1 MRKSKTGHRKYIRKI
16 LQIEDK
22 MDFLVRIID
31 TTDFRSLLSVIEK
44 ELDKRFSI
52 IESKLEL
59 ENQDYLEY
67 FESSLEQKKFLEK
80 ETTYLNE
87 EGILDWVRSTGKTQ
101 IVPSPFYS
109 YGKAAVII
117 TPLFNKDLHIG
128 YYLAL
133 SKNNRLLFDDIQIN
147 NIDKLVQLFN
157 SKLIS
162 LFYESKLKRL
172 ESNIEYYE
180 KIILNSVNYLDGQLI
195 IESTS
200 EKISQSLSIVKNNL
214 NLLDKDSETFYT
226 RLNKITNE
234 IDNIS
239 EFNSKLTD
247 EISDKSEKIGGSL
260 SLDEI
265 INEILEVMNHE
276 FLNTNIEISFIESTE
291 KYYIN
296 SSKGKIRSAI
306 INLLVHILNK
316 VDKYNILNIYYKKT
330 NSRANISFYLG
341 VENYSFIS
349 NTTLDSPI
357 EVPIPKELEITK
369 KLLNSIDSKL
379 EIVYVEDLGYFFNIL
394 VK

>member
-306 INLLVHILNK
+306 INLLVH
-316 VDKYNILNIYYKKT
+316 
-330 NSRANISFYLG
+330 
-341 VENYSFIS
+341 
-349 NTTLDSPI
+349 
-357 EVPIPKELEITK
+357 
-369 KLLNSIDSKL
+369 
-379 EIVYVEDLGYFFNIL
+379 
-394 VK
+394 

>member
-1 MRKSKTGHRKYIRKI
+1 M
-16 LQIEDK
+16 
-22 MDFLVRIID
+22 
-31 TTDFRSLLSVIEK
+31 
-44 ELDKRFSI
+44 
-52 IESKLEL
+52 
-59 ENQDYLEY
+59 
-67 FESSLEQKKFLEK
+67 
-80 ETTYLNE
+80 
-87 EGILDWVRSTGKTQ
+87 
-101 IVPSPFYS
+101 
-109 YGKAAVII
+109 
-117 TPLFNKDLHIG
+117 
-128 YYLAL
+128 
-133 SKNNRLLFDDIQIN
+133 
-147 NIDKLVQLFN
+147 QLFN

-330 NSRANISFYLG
+330 NSGANISFYLG

>member
-330 NSRANISFYLG
+330 NSGANISFYLG

>member
-200 EKISQSLSIVKNNL
+200 EKISQSLSIVKNNI

-330 NSRANISFYLG
+330 NSGANISFYLG

>member
-172 ESNIEYYE
+172 ESIIDFYE